1 MCRTFYNFHR
11 NSFRGD
17 LRMSTIKE
25 LAIFFC
31 AASVM
36 CGAFSLLAGKALE
49 KSFKY
54 ILALIFLSIM
64 VSAVTN
70 FDFSFKMPTISNV
83 STENE
88 AALQL
93 SGYQAEYL
101 TGQLLKENG
110 INFTRVEAFANKIED
125 GGIVINEI
133 NIYGA
138 TDVDKAREIICSL
151 GICETVNFE

>member
-1 MCRTFYNFHR
+1 MT
-11 NSFRGD
+11 
-17 LRMSTIKE
+17 TVKE

-36 CGAFSLLAGKALE
+36 CGAFGLLAGKTLE

-54 ILALIFLSIM
+54 ILALVFLSVM

-70 FDFSFKMPTISNV
+70 FNFSFKMPVSASNE
-83 STENE
+83 TQNE
-88 AALQL
+88 TALNL
-93 SGYQAEYL
+93 SSYQAEYL
-101 TGQLLKENG
+101 TGVLLNENG
-110 INFTRVEAFANKIED
+110 IIFSGVEAFANKVED
-125 GGIVINEI
+125 GGIVISKI

-138 TDVDKAREIICSL
+138 TETEKARQIILDS